1 MDRVDFAFMPWFAQ
15 STQICGGTDFSFFHS
30 RYPTCGLVPST
41 MGMSHGLA
49 LLPTDEAEVIA
60 FPGMR
65 QLPTGMDVT
74 SCLRL
79 LGAVG

>member
-1 MDRVDFAFMPWFAQ
+1 VEVQ
-15 STQICGGTDFSFFHS
+15 ISTFLILDTPHV
-30 RYPTCGLVPST
+30 GLIPST

-49 LLPTDEAEVIA
+49 LLLTDEAGVTA

-65 QLPTGMDVT
+65 QLPTGMDMT

>member
-1 MDRVDFAFMPWFAQ
+1 VEV
-15 STQICGGTDFSFFHS
+15 QISIFLILDTPHV
-30 RYPTCGLVPST
+30 GLIPRT
-41 MGMSHGLA
+41 MGMSHGLV
-49 LLPTDEAEVIA
+49 LLLTDESDVTA

>member
-1 MDRVDFAFMPWFAQ
+1 MYSIP
-15 STQICGGTDFSFFHS
+15 HL
-30 RYPTCGLVPST
+30 GLVLST
-41 MGMSHGLA
+41 MGISHGLA
-49 LLPTDEAEVIA
+49 LLPTDEAEVTT

-79 LGAVG
+79 QWVQWVDSWFL